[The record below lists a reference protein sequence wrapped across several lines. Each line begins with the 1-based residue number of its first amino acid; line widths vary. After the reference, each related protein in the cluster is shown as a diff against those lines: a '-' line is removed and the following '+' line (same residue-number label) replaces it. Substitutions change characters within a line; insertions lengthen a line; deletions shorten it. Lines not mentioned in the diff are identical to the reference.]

1 MLVTVLP
8 PISSNYLKSFDF
20 DFFIFLTTWQA
31 VLRLCYYV
39 ILLLM
44 SVSYCLSFHSIKSFI
59 SVIDWIEQGMLEP
72 IPTFVKKN
80 KRGIGADK
88 TKKKV
93 EVPKDLD
100 AKMQNNHV
108 SN

>member
-1 MLVTVLP
+1 MLLCN
-8 PISSNYLKSFDF
+8 SSPH
-20 DFFIFLTTWQA
+20 
-31 VLRLCYYV
+31 
-39 ILLLM
+39 
-44 SVSYCLSFHSIKSFI
+44 VSYCLSFHSIKSFI
-59 SVIDWIEQGMLEP
+59 SVIDRIEQGMLEP
-72 IPTFVKKN
+72 IPTLVKKN

-93 EVPKDLD
+93 EVLKDLD